1 MVYRLN
7 PEALQRAQ
15 VVGIA
20 ISLRS
25 FSKISQYLSRVAT
38 PYVCAQVLS
47 QIGLHAIII
56 DERVIDVE

>member
-1 MVYRLN
+1 VYRLN

-20 ISLRS
+20 DFAAQFFKDLPVPVASGDTVRLR
-25 FSKISQYLSRVAT
+25 
-38 PYVCAQVLS
+38 QVLS
-47 QIGLHAIII
+47 QIGLHPIII